1 MVYVALMGKSYT
13 LTLMATILKFN
24 RMDLEER
31 LIQVEDTVR
40 MIGLNTK
47 EVLTFDE
54 VARFTGLSKSYLYK
68 LTSSKRIPHYK
79 PTGKL
84 CYFNRE
90 EVEAWLQENRI
101 STDEEISQ
109 KAQIYCM
116 KKGGLK

>member
-1 MVYVALMGKSYT
+1 MDFEGRLKLVESTIKMMG
-13 LTLMATILKFN
+13 I
-24 RMDLEER
+24 
-31 LIQVEDTVR
+31 
-40 MIGLNTK
+40 NTK

-54 VARFTGLSKSYLYK
+54 VARFTGFSKSYLYK
-68 LTSSKRIPHYK
+68 LTSNKKIPHYK

-84 CYFNRE
+84 CFFNRE

-109 KAQIYCM
+109 KAQSYCM